1 MDTGTQNYESF
12 ERSLLSKMKDSILDG
27 QRHYFH
33 KVEKLIKAQNDV
45 IKSQNEKMDK
55 LSKTV
60 KSQCE
65 AIGTLDARLE
75 IIYKFINRDLKD
87 MEARTMSKLD
97 AHSASMTNQFVY
109 SMPFALTPVTMALAD
124 IKKIVVSFRKA
135 DGVGEDVSS
144 QETNNGTYDKV
155 GQSQEDFSTDGLLN
169 FDLLFPNHAEPVP
182 DESLIPQSTNIQ
194 ISVKDS
200 SADQNLLTNLSNIP
214 STKDS
219 SADQILLT
227 NLSNISSTR
236 SSSLDVSIKEETLDM
251 AIDIAEK
258 LLVENDTENSSD
270 SKVENNSL
278 EEGEISEAS
287 KDVVGK
293 VRVRTQGLFKMDDEP
308 ISKKGRMY

>member
-87 MEARTMSKLD
+87 MESRTMSKLD

-155 GQSQEDFSTDGLLN
+155 GQSQEYFSTDGLLN

-200 SADQNLLTNLSNIP
+200 SADQNLLTNLSNI
-214 STKDS
+214 
-219 SADQILLT
+219 
-227 NLSNISSTR
+227 SSTR

-258 LLVENDTENSSD
+258 LLVENDTENISD

-293 VRVRTQGLFKMDDEP
+293 VRVRTQGLFKTDDEP
-308 ISKKGRMY
+308 ISKKRRMY

>member
-200 SADQNLLTNLSNIP
+200 SADQNLLTNLSNI
-214 STKDS
+214 
-219 SADQILLT
+219 
-227 NLSNISSTR
+227 SSTR

>member
-1 MDTGTQNYESF
+1 MNTGTQYYNESF

-33 KVEKLIKAQNDV
+33 KVEKLIQAQNVV

-55 LSKTV
+55 LSKTI

-124 IKKIVVSFRKA
+124 IKKVIGSFRNSEE
-135 DGVGEDVSS
+135 VCEDVSPH
-144 QETNNGTYDKV
+144 ETNDGNDDMV
-155 GQSQEDFSTDGLLN
+155 GQSQEDVSTGGLIN
-169 FDLLFPNHAEPVP
+169 CDLLYPNHADPTP
-182 DESLIPQSTNIQ
+182 DDSLISQSTNIQ
-194 ISVKDS
+194 ISSEDS
-200 SADQNLLTNLSNIP
+200 SADQNLV
-214 STKDS
+214 
-219 SADQILLT
+219 T

-258 LLVENDTENSSD
+258 LLVENDAENISN
-270 SKVENNSL
+270 SKLENNVP

-287 KDVVGK
+287 NDVVGK
-293 VRVRTQGLFKMDDEP
+293 VRVRTQGLFKTDDEP
-308 ISKKGRMY
+308 NSKKGRRY